1 MKNIIWTSF
10 LGLCLNASWAMEIKQ
25 DDALDERAV
34 LLKSIE
40 PLERNPYHFA
50 ELAKATMDLMG
61 PELKT
66 PQTNDQKT
74 SDLAE

>member
-1 MKNIIWTSF
+1 MKYIIWTAF
-10 LGLCLNASWAMEIKQ
+10 LGLCLNSGRAMEIEQ
-25 DDALDERAV
+25 DDVLEEKAI
-34 LLKSIE
+34 LLKSVE
-40 PLERNPYHFA
+40 SLERNPHHFT

-66 PQTNDQKT
+66 PQAKDQKT

>member
-1 MKNIIWTSF
+1 MKNVIWTFF
-10 LGLCLNASWAMEIKQ
+10 LGLCLNSSWAMEIEQ
-25 DDALDERAV
+25 DDVLEEKAI
-34 LLKSIE
+34 LLKSVE
-40 PLERNPYHFA
+40 SLERNPYHFA

-66 PQTNDQKT
+66 PQTKDQKT

>member
-1 MKNIIWTSF
+1 MKNIIWTVL
-10 LGLCLNASWAMEIKQ
+10 LGLCLNSSWAMEIEQ
-25 DDALDERAV
+25 DDVLEEKEI

-61 PELKT
+61 PGLKT
-66 PQTNDQKT
+66 PQPNDQKT